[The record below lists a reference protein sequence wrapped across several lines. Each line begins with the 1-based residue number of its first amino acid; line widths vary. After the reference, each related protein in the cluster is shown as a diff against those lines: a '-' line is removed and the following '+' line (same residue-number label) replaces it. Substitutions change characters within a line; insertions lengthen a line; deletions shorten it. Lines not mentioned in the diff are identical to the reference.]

1 MRLSDEFRASLDS
14 LTTRYQAALSP
25 SGRSYLN
32 GRGLGDEVI
41 ERYRLGEVDG
51 HDASHADYTGML
63 SIPYCTRLGGVVS
76 LKFRRP
82 HECTDWCN
90 GHAKYLGPYPT
101 RLYNTLAFDRADRL
115 GYIGVTEG
123 EFDAEILD
131 GLCGIPAVG
140 IPGVETW
147 KAHREWPELFKGYQR
162 VLVFADDDE
171 PGRGLAKAILHDVDT
186 ATVISLPAKD
196 PNAAYLAV
204 GAQEIRRITG
214 VSD

>member
-1 MRLSDEFRASLDS
+1 VRLSDEFRASLDS

-41 ERYRLGEVDG
+41 ERYRLGEVGG

-63 SIPYCTRLGGVVS
+63 SIPYITRLGGVVS
-76 LKFRRP
+76 LKFRRA

-90 GHAKYLGPYPT
+90 GHSKYLGPYPT
-101 RLYNTLAFDRADRL
+101 RVYNALAFDQADRL
-115 GYIGVTEG
+115 GYIGITEG
-123 EFDAEILD
+123 EFDALVLD
-131 GLCGIPAVG
+131 GLCDIPAVG

-196 PNAAYLAV
+196 VNQAYMQAGVNTIRKAAGL
-204 GAQEIRRITG
+204 
-214 VSD
+214 D